1 MVTLFKKGFFI
12 FLSVFLIYSL
22 VKNIL
27 DFAKKTAFYR
37 AYGQEFEEEK
47 EKNKKLKSELMKNQD
62 YYVVE
67 KNIREKLQL
76 LKEDEIDVLITRPSP
91 TPTSIPT
98 PTRSP
103 IKQWYELFVRGE

>member
-1 MVTLFKKGFFI
+1 MITLFKKGFFI

-37 AYGQEFEEEK
+37 AYDQEFEEER
-47 EKNKKLKSELMKNQD
+47 EKNKKLKSELMKSQD
-62 YYVVE
+62 YYMVE

-76 LKEDEIDVLITRPSP
+76 LKEDEVDILIARPSP
-91 TPTSIPT
+91 TPTIIPI
-98 PTRSP
+98 PPSSP
-103 IKQWYELFVRGE
+103 IKQWYELFVSKK